1 MAKFAHP
8 MKPAEKH
15 LKYLLGALLMGLA
28 ANSLA
33 VSLGRMRGATIVGR
47 PLDVTLTAQLDS
59 PDNPSSFCFSADV
72 FFGDS
77 QVSSDRVR
85 ILSSPGAGA
94 GEVLVRIRTT
104 SVLDEPVVTVYA
116 REGCLQKNSRKY
128 VLLAEALGDN
138 AGAMPSA
145 LPQVVTAASAGLG
158 QVEPAAPSRP
168 AKASRPRPDTRASG
182 ANAETRS
189 GGATAF
195 SLAVP
200 PARSTAGK
208 PAQAPARKSRARLQL
223 DPIDLSVERD
233 PVLKPS
239 SELLT
244 LPSADAQQRASAA
257 ALWQALNAQ
266 PQDMARDSQRLKSL
280 ESDVAAML
288 AQSRKTEQAV
298 TDLRGQ
304 LEQARRERYGN
315 WLVYALGV
323 VLALA
328 LLAAGLLWRR
338 NRQHA
343 LNPGH
348 GPWWDKDAD
357 HGKPSSFAAETEP
370 ASRPAGA
377 APAQGGH
384 SPKPGVDLDLD
395 TLHFEST
402 RKLPASRP
410 AAQARATESGY
421 RPEFL
426 PSLGGLSGMPR
437 IVNAEE
443 LFDVQQ
449 QADFFLSLGHPDKA
463 VDVLRLHIMD
473 NVETSALVYLDL
485 FDLYHSLG
493 RRDDY
498 DALRKDFHRMFNA
511 QVPAFDDYAMDTHG
525 LEFYVAALTR
535 IESLWPTPKVLDVL
549 EESIFRKPDSRSEV
563 FSLAAYRELL
573 LLHSIAKKIIAPPA
587 EPVRSA
593 GGPATPSAPNTPA
606 VLPVTTGFGPTNIL
620 PLSAQ
625 LQEAPPPLPI
635 GLAVAAA
642 GTLSTEMPPAR
653 DLTRPPVS
661 SRLGLDIDLS
671 QETGEAHA
679 PLPAITGM
687 DARPEAGDFSNLIEF
702 DLDTP
707 VTEPAQKA

>member
-1 MAKFAHP
+1 
-8 MKPAEKH
+8 MKSAETS
-15 LKYLLGALLMGLA
+15 LKCLLGALLMVLA
-28 ANSLA
+28 ANALA
-33 VSLGRMRGATIVGR
+33 ASLGRVRGAAIVGG
-47 PLDVTLTAQLDS
+47 PLDVTLSAQLDGTE
-59 PDNPSSFCFSADV
+59 NPSSVCLSAEV

-77 QVSSDRVR
+77 QISPDKVR
-85 ILSSPGAGA
+85 TSISPGAGA

-104 SVLDEPVVTVYA
+104 VVLDEPVVTLYA

-128 VLLAEALGDN
+128 VLLAEMLGDN
-138 AGAMPSA
+138 SVPVPST
-145 LPQVVTAASAGLG
+145 L
-158 QVEPAAPSRP
+158 
-168 AKASRPRPDTRASG
+168 
-182 ANAETRS
+182 
-189 GGATAF
+189 
-195 SLAVP
+195 
-200 PARSTAGK
+200 
-208 PAQAPARKSRARLQL
+208 AQAPAAAAAGTAALSRAGASKAKAEVRTGAAMASSLAMPAARTAGKKTPAPAPVRKPGPRLQL
-223 DPIDLSVERD
+223 APIDLTAERD
-233 PVLKPS
+233 PVLRASP
-239 SELLT
+239 ELLT

-266 PQDMARDSQRLKSL
+266 PQDMVRDSQRLKSL

-304 LEQARRERYGN
+304 LEQARQERYSN
-315 WLVYALGV
+315 WLVYALGA
-323 VLALA
+323 VLLLA
-328 LLAAGLLWRR
+328 LLAAGFFWRR
-338 NRQHA
+338 DRQHA
-343 LNPGH
+343 LRMSH
-348 GPWWDKDAD
+348 WWDKEAGQDKASGFAD
-357 HGKPSSFAAETEP
+357 ETGP
-370 ASRPAGA
+370 ASRSAGLAPVPAPM
-377 APAQGGH
+377 PA
-384 SPKPGVDLDLD
+384 VDLDLD
-395 TLHFEST
+395 ALQFEST

-410 AAQARATESGY
+410 AEPAD

-449 QADFFLSLGHPDKA
+449 QADFFVSLGHPDKA

-493 RRDDY
+493 RKDDY

-525 LEFYVAALTR
+525 LEYYVAALTR

-573 LLHSIAKKIIAPPA
+573 LLHSIAKKIVTRPA
-587 EPVRSA
+587 EHGEGAGTPA
-593 GGPATPSAPNTPA
+593 LGGPSLAAA
-606 VLPVTTGFGPTNIL
+606 LPQASSFGPTNIL
-620 PLSAQ
+620 PLSAR
-625 LQEAPPPLPI
+625 LQEMPPPLP
-635 GLAVAAA
+635 VALPVA
-642 GTLSTEMPPAR
+642 GAGAFSTEIAPSP

-671 QETGEAHA
+671 QEEAGEALA
-679 PLPAITGM
+679 PLPAIAMM
-687 DARPEAGDFSNLIEF
+687 DVPPEAGDFSNLIEF
-702 DLDTP
+702 DLDAPAPRPTP
-707 VTEPAQKA
+707 KA